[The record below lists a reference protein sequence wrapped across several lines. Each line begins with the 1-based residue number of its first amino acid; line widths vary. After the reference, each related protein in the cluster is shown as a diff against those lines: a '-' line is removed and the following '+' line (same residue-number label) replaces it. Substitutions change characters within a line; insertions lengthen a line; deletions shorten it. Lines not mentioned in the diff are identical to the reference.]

1 MSNLFDMG
9 ELLNN
14 SFRAK
19 ILGLHVHLPRGTTCP
34 LYESVPHAS
43 LHISIFPL
51 SDVST
56 QTWKTM
62 QVSPLVLLLL
72 LFFSLAVLAQGT
84 ILPPRPPSPL
94 AISRAAIPPNI
105 NLSDVINVSP
115 ASSVSHGAEDWSIV
129 SARHQLICNADGLTF
144 NLATLCDIF
153 CNCHRLE
160 WLQCQKNSMVC
171 KQGCRCIARQWLA
184 PSTVA
189 GSALGGSKVF
199 PGSGQSEPEV
209 DYAKKRPGYIGSDP
223 QPLRKKHGSS
233 GMGAMAD
240 L

>member
-1 MSNLFDMG
+1 
-9 ELLNN
+9 
-14 SFRAK
+14 
-19 ILGLHVHLPRGTTCP
+19 
-34 LYESVPHAS
+34 
-43 LHISIFPL
+43 
-51 SDVST
+51 
-56 QTWKTM
+56 M

-72 LFFSLAVLAQGT
+72 LFIPLAVLAQGT
-84 ILPPRPPSPL
+84 TLPPRPPSPL

-115 ASSVSHGAEDWSIV
+115 ASSVSITRNADGSHGAEDWSFV

-153 CNCHRLE
+153 CNCHRLG

-171 KQGCRCIARQWLA
+171 KQSCRCIARQWLA

-189 GSALGGSKVF
+189 GSALGGSKGF
-199 PGSGQSEPEV
+199 RGPGQSEPEV

-240 L
+240 R